1 MRIKFIFVCSLLFF
15 LCVCGKS
22 FAASSATPTD
32 ELKPTVEGIMAVL
45 TDPAYEGVENK
56 ENRRNTIMAIAKK
69 GFDFRMMSKM
79 VLGRVWNKI
88 DSKQQDYFQQLFTK
102 LLENVYIGKLEDYT
116 GQVTKYEGEQIKGN
130 KAEVRTLVM
139 NNGVTL
145 PVNYIMVNNDS
156 GWKVYDI
163 NIEGVRLLRNY
174 HAQFK
179 SIVRKEKFDGL
190 IKTLEEK
197 NATFDKEGVKS

>member
-1 MRIKFIFVCSLLFF
+1 MRIPSVSICSFLFF
-15 LCVCGKS
+15 LCVCGPS

-32 ELKPTVEGIMAVL
+32 ELKPTLEGIMAVL
-45 TDPAYEGVENK
+45 TDPAYEGLDKK

-79 VLGRVWNKI
+79 VLGSIWNNI
-88 DSKQQDYFQQLFTK
+88 DSKEQEYFQQLFTK
-102 LLENVYIGKLEDYT
+102 LLENAYIGKLEDYS
-116 GQVTKYEGEQIKGN
+116 GQVTKYEGEQIRGD

-156 GWKVYDI
+156 GWQVYDI
-163 NIEGVRLLRNY
+163 KIEGVRLLRNY
-174 HAQFK
+174 QAQFK
-179 SIVRKEKFDGL
+179 SIVRQEKFDGL
-190 IKTLEEK
+190 IKVLEEK
-197 NATFDKEGVKS
+197 NATFTKEGIKS